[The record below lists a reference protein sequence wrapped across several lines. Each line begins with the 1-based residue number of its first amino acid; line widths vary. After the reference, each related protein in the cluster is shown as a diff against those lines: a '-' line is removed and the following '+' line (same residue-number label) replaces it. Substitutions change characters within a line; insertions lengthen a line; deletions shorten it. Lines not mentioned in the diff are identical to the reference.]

1 MSKKKQKE
9 RNLVHKHA
17 LNFNRSETFKDR
29 KKSKKKGYMKHK
41 PSKSEGFLV
50 LGNVISSIKDNF
62 KMIPI
67 EDKR

>member
-17 LNFNRSETFKDR
+17 LNFNRSEAFKDR

-41 PSKSEGFLV
+41 PSKADGFSFVALPT
-50 LGNVISSIKDNF
+50 SF
-62 KMIPI
+62 
-67 EDKR
+67 

>member
-50 LGNVISSIKDNF
+50 LGNVLSFMKDNF
-62 KMIPI
+62 GITPI